1 MQDTRDGSGVKT
13 FLRQIRV
20 QNPISVPSLEAR
32 SIFWRGPFCLG
43 HGSAMIAAPTMM
55 NDRKKSSP
63 LRQRWSHG
71 PAPERHCGRNHQ
83 NCAFFFAPCR
93 FGGLCLSN
101 TGHGAIIPS
110 RCVLFGSRF
119 SGLVGRDF
127 FGDRRIALQGDN
139 EQACNDRHHC
149 CNAHRELIA
158 VLLDQ
163 DG

>member
-1 MQDTRDGSGVKT
+1 MTERKVRRFDKDGRTDLLPSGTAAGTTK
-13 FLRQIRV
+13 I
-20 QNPISVPSLEAR
+20 AR
-32 SIFWRGPFCLG
+32 
-43 HGSAMIAAPTMM
+43 
-55 NDRKKSSP
+55 
-63 LRQRWSHG
+63 
-71 PAPERHCGRNHQ
+71 
-83 NCAFFFAPCR
+83 FFFAPCR

-127 FGDRRIALQGDN
+127 FGDRRIALQGDD